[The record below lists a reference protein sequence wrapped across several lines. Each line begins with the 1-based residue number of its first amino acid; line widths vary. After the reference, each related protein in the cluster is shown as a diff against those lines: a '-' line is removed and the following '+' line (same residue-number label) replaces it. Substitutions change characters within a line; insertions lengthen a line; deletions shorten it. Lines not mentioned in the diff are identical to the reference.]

1 MSFILRQ
8 KPDSPACPPK
18 RPTATDRATDS
29 SAFGDKN
36 DDDDRKGI
44 TALDPL
50 GRLPACPPARLTA
63 MARSVGSAKVAAVP
77 AAALAGADHKKSL
90 QGRAKG

>member
-8 KPDSPACPPK
+8 KPDSPA
-18 RPTATDRATDS
+18 RPSDRTTDS

>member
-8 KPDSPACPPK
+8 KPDSPA
-18 RPTATDRATDS
+18 RPSDRPNDRTTDS